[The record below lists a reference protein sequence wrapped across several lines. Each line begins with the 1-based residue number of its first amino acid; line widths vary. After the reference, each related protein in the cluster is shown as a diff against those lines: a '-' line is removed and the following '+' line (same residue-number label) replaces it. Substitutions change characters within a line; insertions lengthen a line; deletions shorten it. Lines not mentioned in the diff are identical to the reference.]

1 MTNDVLP
8 DVLEPG
14 LVLVFCGTAPSRISA
29 QRQAYYGN
37 PANRFWPTLRQIGLI
52 PPNFAAADF
61 RQLPR
66 FGLGL
71 TDMAK
76 RAIGNDS
83 DLRRADF
90 DPERFMAAMH
100 RYRPRAVA
108 FTSKKAASIY
118 LQRETQRIAYGWQPG
133 SALPVYVLPS
143 PSGAATSHWDVTWW
157 QQLADWVRQT
167 GDPRVYTANIRRA

>member
-29 QRQAYYGN
+29 LRQTYYGN

-52 PPNFAAADF
+52 PPDFDAADF

-66 FGLGL
+66 YGLGL

-76 RAIGNDS
+76 RSIGNDS
-83 DLRRADF
+83 DLKPADF
-90 DPERFMAAMH
+90 DRERFVATM
-100 RYRPRAVA
+100 RRCEPRAVA
-108 FTSKKAASIY
+108 FTSKKAASVY
-118 LQRETQRIAYGWQPG
+118 LERGTQQIAYGWQ
-133 SALPVYVLPS
+133 AVKELPVYVLPS

-167 GDPRVYTANIRRA
+167 GDPRVY